1 MTTQQI
7 IMKTKLGSLASQQ
20 LRLQESLADGEIK
33 GHEYLALIQPVLKR
47 ILEIDPSRMEYK
59 KIYNEM
65 RFGCRSSI

>member
-1 MTTQQI
+1 MSTQQI
-7 IMKTKLGSLASQQ
+7 IMETKLGSLASQQ

-33 GHEYLALIQPVLKR
+33 SHEYLALIQPVLKR

>member
-1 MTTQQI
+1 MSTQQI
-7 IMKTKLGSLASQQ
+7 ILETKLGSLASQQ

-33 GHEYLALIQPVLKR
+33 GQEYLALIQPVLKR
-47 ILEIDPSRMEYK
+47 ILEIDPSRTEYK

>member
-7 IMKTKLGSLASQQ
+7 IMETKLGSLASQQ
-20 LRLQESLADGEIK
+20 LRLQEKLADGEIK
-33 GHEYLALIQPVLKR
+33 GYEYLALIQPVLKR